1 MQLLICCDFSDKVSV
16 PVALGHYED
25 KIEMLSKI
33 EDSERMDGVAI
44 AVKGLDAAEEQFRL
58 HGRRGVSKVVVLI
71 TNGNYRYLTFNI
83 VI

>member
-1 MQLLICCDFSDKVSV
+1 MLFFSDKVSV

-33 EDSERMDGVAI
+33 EDSEKMDGQAI

-58 HGRRGVSKVVVLI
+58 HGRRGVSKVVILI
-71 TNGNYRYLTFNI
+71 TNGNYR
-83 VI
+83 